1 MEVNKARLFIYV
13 TLVLLS
19 MKFQSA
25 ITSENETDRL
35 SLLAFR
41 NEVTEDPFGALRA
54 WNDSFHYC
62 NWTGITCSSSQHPS
76 RVTIMDLSAKSL
88 VGSISPHI
96 GNITFLETLDLHQN
110 SFDGQIPQEI
120 GHLSG
125 LRFLDLSANSLEG
138 EVPNNLTSFTKLQ
151 AFSLSMNQLI
161 GRIPTELGSVSE
173 LAVLQLSGN
182 YLVGTIPVSLSNL
195 SFLTALSIGFNN
207 LNGNIPSTLG
217 HLSKLEYFQI
227 SYNNLS
233 GSIPAQLFNISSIY
247 YFAVAN
253 NQLHGTIRPDIGIT
267 LPNLQTFSI
276 DSNRFSAEIPSSLS
290 NLSRLSALDV
300 SDNQFTG
307 DVPRNLGRLQGL
319 TLLNLAKNQLGTG
332 DADDLSFFYSLSNCS
347 HLETLALSNNNLTGQ
362 LPEYIGNLSTKLAVL
377 NMGAN
382 QIFGEIPSGIGNLV
396 NLNILSFEDNKF
408 KGSIPVSIGELPNL
422 VRLAMSGNQLSGL
435 IPSNICNNTQLEM
448 IHFGKNRL
456 QGEIPPSLGNCRSL
470 QDLSLSQNQLRG
482 TIPKQVMSL
491 SSLSVLDLSAN
502 LLSGNFPYE
511 VGNLVKIVYLDLSK
525 NHIYGQIPSSVGNC
539 LGLQNLYLQGNLFDG
554 VIPSSLE
561 TLRGVQILDL
571 SRNRLSGKI
580 PEFLGSFLSLTYL
593 NLSFNE
599 LEGEV
604 PKQGIFENTSAF
616 SILGNKKLC
625 SEIPL
630 LHLPSCQRPGPES
643 NQSKHFPLVRL
654 LLIIFGA
661 VIFAV
666 LYCLF
671 HIFIWRVKAQERP
684 STSSE
689 SPLGY
694 VFQKVSYNELR
705 NATNGFSTDNLVGV
719 GSYGSVYRGLLKL
732 NQETTTVVA
741 VKVLNLQ
748 RRGASKS
755 FMAECQ
761 ALRCI
766 RHRNLV
772 KILTSCSSVDF
783 KGNEFKSLVLEFM
796 PNGSLENWLHPTS
809 NDEQLHRSTRRSLS
823 FMERLYVAIDIATA
837 LDYLHRQCQTP
848 IVHCDLKPSNVLLDD
863 DMIAHIGDFGLAKFL
878 GEVTINVES
887 ESHTSNPSAGIR
899 GTVGYAAPEYGMGTE
914 ISKKGDIYSF
924 GILLLE
930 LFTGRRPTDNMFKDG
945 LSLHSLA
952 KTSLLTDRVIQ
963 IVDPILLVPVQL
975 QNQHDII
982 EDLQI
987 NGDMEVKLCEALTRI
1002 VKLAVACS
1010 GESPKERMET
1020 VQVVKMLQSIK
1031 NLYFYLKI
1039 GYIIK
1044 KEGKGYNH
1052 LQERNERIYNSEIR
1066 IMKPKCS
1073 CR

>member
-1 MEVNKARLFIYV
+1 MACV
-13 TLVLLS
+13 VLEFS
-19 MKFQSA
+19 G
-25 ITSENETDRL
+25 
-35 SLLAFR
+35 
-41 NEVTEDPFGALRA
+41 NEVTEDPFGALSA
-54 WNDSFHYC
+54 WNGSLHYC
-62 NWTGITCSSSQHPS
+62 NWTGITCSSQQPS
-76 RVTIMDLSAKSL
+76 RVTAMDLSAKSL
-88 VGSISPHI
+88 VGSISSHI
-96 GNITFLETLDLHQN
+96 GNITFLETLDLHKN
-110 SFDGQIPQEI
+110 SFSAQIPQEI
-120 GHLSG
+120 GHLSR
-125 LRFLDLSANSLEG
+125 LQILDLSENLLEG
-138 EVPNNLTSFTKLQ
+138 EVPNNLTSFTKLEE
-151 AFSLSMNQLI
+151 FSLYMNRLV
-161 GRIPTELGSVSE
+161 GRIPTELGSVSK

-195 SFLTALSIGFNN
+195 SILTALAIGFNN
-207 LNGNIPSTLG
+207 LNGDIPSSLG
-217 HLSKLEYFQI
+217 HLSKLEYFQL

-233 GSIPAQLFNISSIY
+233 GSVPAQLFNISSIY

-253 NQLHGTIRPDIGIT
+253 NQLHGTIQPDIGIT
-267 LPNLQTFSI
+267 LTNLQTFSI
-276 DSNRFSAEIPSSLS
+276 ASNRFSAELPSSLS
-290 NLSRLSALDV
+290 NLSRLFALDV

-307 DVPRNLGRLQGL
+307 DVPPNLGRLQGL
-319 TLLNLAKNQLGTG
+319 VLLNLAKNQLGSG
-332 DADDLSFFYSLSNCS
+332 YADDLSFFDSLSNCS

-382 QIFGEIPSGIGNLV
+382 EIFGEIPSGIENLV
-396 NLNILSFEDNKF
+396 NLTRLSFKDNKLT
-408 KGSIPVSIGELPNL
+408 GSIPVSIGELPNL

-435 IPSNICNNTQLEM
+435 IPSNICNNSKLEM
-448 IHFGKNRL
+448 IHFGMNRL

-470 QDLSLSQNQLRG
+470 QDLGLSQNQLIG
-482 TIPKQVMSL
+482 TIPKPVMRL
-491 SSLSVLDLSAN
+491 SSLSILDLSAN
-502 LLSGNFPYE
+502 LLSGTLPYE
-511 VGNLVKIVYLDLSK
+511 VGNLDKIEYLDLSK
-525 NHIYGQIPSSVGNC
+525 NHISGQIPSSLGKC

-561 TLRGVQILDL
+561 SLRGVQILDL
-571 SRNRLSGKI
+571 SRNRLSGQI

-599 LEGEV
+599 FEGEV
-604 PKQGIFENTSAF
+604 PNQGIFKNTSTF

-625 SEIPL
+625 GEIPL
-630 LHLPSCQRPGPES
+630 PYLPSCRRPGPES
-643 NQSKHFPLVRL
+643 NHQSKHFPLVRL

-666 LYCLF
+666 LYCWF

-732 NQETTTVVA
+732 NQDTTTVVA

-772 KILTSCSSVDF
+772 KILTSCSSVDL

-823 FMERLYVAIDIATA
+823 FMERLDIAIDIATA

-878 GEVTINVES
+878 GEAIINVES
-887 ESHTSNPSAGIR
+887 ESHTSNPSGGIR
-899 GTVGYAAPEYGMGTE
+899 DTVGYAAPEYGMGTE
-914 ISKKGDIYSF
+914 ISKNGDIYSF

-930 LFTGRRPTDNMFKDG
+930 LFTGRRPTDDQFKDG
-945 LSLHSLA
+945 LSLHNLA
-952 KTSLLTDRVIQ
+952 ATSLLTDRVMQ
-963 IVDPILLVPVQL
+963 IVDPILLVPL
-975 QNQHDII
+975 QFQSQHDII
-982 EDLQI
+982 EDLLI
-987 NGDMEVKLCEALTRI
+987 HGDMEANLSEALTRI

-1010 GESPKERMET
+1010 GESPKVRMET
-1020 VQVVKMLQSIK
+1020 KGRVTTT
-1031 NLYFYLKI
+1031 Y
-1039 GYIIK
+1039 K
-1044 KEGKGYNH
+1044 KGTKEFTTQK
-1052 LQERNERIYNSEIR
+1052 SEL
-1066 IMKPKCS
+1066 
-1073 CR
+1073 